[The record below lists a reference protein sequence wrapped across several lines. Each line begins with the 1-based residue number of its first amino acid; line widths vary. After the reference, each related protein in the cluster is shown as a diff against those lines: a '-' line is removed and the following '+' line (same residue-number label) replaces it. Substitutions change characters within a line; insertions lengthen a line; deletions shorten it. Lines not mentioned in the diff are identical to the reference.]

1 VADALAAATILVL
14 WPSGSIEG
22 GFSAAGVTRAVDGWM
37 SKGAKRLGRAQ
48 AATSNI
54 VATSREIIFAIIAF
68 ILIPSGY
75 QYKGEPPDG
84 QG

>member
-1 VADALAAATILVL
+1 
-14 WPSGSIEG
+14 
-22 GFSAAGVTRAVDGWM
+22 M